1 MHVLVVEDDAVLA
14 DGLSRVLGSHG
25 MAVEVVGNGV
35 QADQLLQRAG
45 TAAAEVV
52 VLDIGLPGISGYE
65 LARGL
70 RALPATAGATMVA
83 ITGYGR
89 REDRE
94 QARAA
99 GFDEYFVKPVDMDA
113 LLALIAGL
121 SFNSGAP

>member
-1 MHVLVVEDDAVLA
+1 VLLVDDNVDAAQTL
-14 DGLSRVLGSHG
+14 
-25 MAVEVVGNGV
+25 
-35 QADQLLQRAG
+35 QLLLETAG
-45 TAAAEVV
+45 HRVITAHSAVDALEAAQSAAPQLCL
-52 VLDIGLPGISGYE
+52 LDIGLPGISGYE

-70 RALPATAGATMVA
+70 RALPATAGATLVA

-99 GFDEYFVKPVDMDA
+99 GFDEYFVKPVDVDA

-121 SFNSGAP
+121 PLNSGAP